1 MTGHLPPETNFIVG
15 VFSPSTNDSYYTQIR
30 PRVLDDLPTVTRSE
44 SALSRGEWESFFD
57 VDGRMSD
64 ESGFRATVF
73 RNGVEHDI
81 RPEVW
86 KFLLGYFDAALTHV
100 ERAEFRSKRVS
111 EAV

>member
-1 MTGHLPPETNFIVG
+1 M
-15 VFSPSTNDSYYTQIR
+15 
-30 PRVLDDLPTVTRSE
+30 LDDLPVITRSE
-44 SALSRGEWESFFD
+44 CALSRGKWETFFD

-64 ESGFRATVF
+64 ENSFRETVF

-100 ERAEFRSKRVS
+100 ERAEARSKRVS
-111 EAV
+111 EAAKQKV

>member
-1 MTGHLPPETNFIVG
+1 MK
-15 VFSPSTNDSYYTQIR
+15 IR
-30 PRVLDDLPTVTRSE
+30 PRVLDDLPAVTRSE
-44 SALSRGEWESFFD
+44 CALSRGEWESFFD

-64 ESGFRATVF
+64 EKGFRETVF

-100 ERAEFRSKRVS
+100 ERAEARSKRVS
-111 EAV
+111 EAAKQKV